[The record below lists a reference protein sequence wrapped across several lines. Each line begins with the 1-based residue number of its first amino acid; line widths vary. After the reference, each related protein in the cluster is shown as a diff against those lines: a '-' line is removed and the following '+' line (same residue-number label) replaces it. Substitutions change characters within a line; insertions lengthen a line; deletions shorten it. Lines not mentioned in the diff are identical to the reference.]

1 MRTGKTHLLCE
12 WSCKKN
18 GIKLS
23 PRNITSAN
31 GRKVWWECGAGHTW
45 MAAVYARAKQDAGC
59 PFCTNHKA
67 WPGFNDVASQSP
79 ELARQ
84 WYQPLNGART
94 PENTLARSHAKV
106 WWRCEIGH
114 IWVYTG
120 PDSSGQRARLS
131 CLRQAEAAESIVCG
145 DSRQNKNADGGRKN
159 LREHRKR
166 LPVLVLIV
174 ILGLSLAA
182 CGRKV
187 PSEESGH
194 VLTVGPTQI
203 VLAETPLSELCDAGY
218 TVAVANRDENGKYT
232 TVNIAT
238 DIKLSAD
245 SVYYGFYIMKDGQ
258 HQLTVDVVTD
268 KENVLLSDASI
279 SAVSVYADN
288 ESVSNVKFDGIPLTE
303 LTESKFLEL
312 VPEGSVD
319 KEIREGTYKDDQI
332 NITCRWSA
340 DGALEQLSLERP
352 YTARY
357 SV

>member
-1 MRTGKTHLLCE
+1 MK
-12 WSCKKN
+12 
-18 GIKLS
+18 
-23 PRNITSAN
+23 
-31 GRKVWWECGAGHTW
+31 
-45 MAAVYARAKQDAGC
+45 
-59 PFCTNHKA
+59 
-67 WPGFNDVASQSP
+67 
-79 ELARQ
+79 
-84 WYQPLNGART
+84 
-94 PENTLARSHAKV
+94 
-106 WWRCEIGH
+106 
-114 IWVYTG
+114 
-120 PDSSGQRARLS
+120 
-131 CLRQAEAAESIVCG
+131 
-145 DSRQNKNADGGRKN
+145 
-159 LREHRKR
+159 EHRKR

-174 ILGLSLAA
+174 ILGLSLAS

-187 PSEESGH
+187 PSKESGH
-194 VLTVGPTQI
+194 VLTVGSTQI

-288 ESVSNVKFDGIPLTE
+288 ESVSNVQFDGIPLTE